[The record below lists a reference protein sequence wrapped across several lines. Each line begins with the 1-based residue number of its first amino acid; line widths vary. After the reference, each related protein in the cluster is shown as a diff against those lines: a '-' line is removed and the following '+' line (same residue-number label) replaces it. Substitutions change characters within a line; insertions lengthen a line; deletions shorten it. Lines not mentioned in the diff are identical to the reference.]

1 MPKSKATIKP
11 LYDNVLVER
20 IETSSTTAGGIVLPD
35 SAKEKPTEG
44 RVIALGDG
52 QYDRDGNRIP
62 LSVAPGDRIIFGS
75 YAGTSV
81 KDQGNEYLILQES
94 EILAVVDDGPQKKK
108 TSKKTSKKSKK

>member
-1 MPKSKATIKP
+1 MGKANIKP

-20 IETSSTTAGGIVLPD
+20 IEASDTTAGGIVLPD

-62 LSVAPGDRIIFGS
+62 LSVVPGDRIIFGS
-75 YAGTSV
+75 YAGTTV
-81 KDQGNEYLILQES
+81 KEQGHEYLILQES
-94 EILAVVDDGPQKKK
+94 EILAVVDDG
-108 TSKKTSKKSKK
+108 SKKSKKSKK

>member
-1 MPKSKATIKP
+1 MGKKANIKP

-20 IETSSTTAGGIVLPD
+20 IEASGTTAGGIVLPD

-52 QYDRDGNRIP
+52 QYDRDGHRIP
-62 LSVAPGDRIIFGS
+62 LSVKPGDRIIFGS
-75 YAGTSV
+75 YAGTTV

-94 EILAVVDDGPQKKK
+94 EILAVVDDGKS
-108 TSKKTSKKSKK
+108 SKSSQKKSK